1 MSSNPGLGETAVS
14 TENDL
19 PQKLSRQLHQT
30 TQPLSVLQGLL
41 ELALVEVRT
50 AEQYQHSIQRAL
62 EEVRR
67 TADCFQ
73 QLRTLIAAYQPA
85 TTGSSTTDKGREP
98 KRKAAAHV

>member
-14 TENDL
+14 TESDL
-19 PQKLSRQLHQT
+19 SQRLSRQLHQT

-50 AEQYQHSIQRAL
+50 AEQYQQSIQRAL

-67 TADCFQ
+67 ASDCFQ
-73 QLRTLIAAYQPA
+73 QLRTLITAYQA
-85 TTGSSTTDKGREP
+85 ASTCSATTDKGTEP
-98 KRKAAAHV
+98 TRKAAAHV